1 MYQLFLVA
9 LAACHYRVEEFLI
22 SPDTSL
28 QIPNSRSRYYLIA
41 EHDDN
46 VNTDPISRKVLTQLP
61 PDVWKKY
68 TMKSE
73 ESNVSPPIT
82 VGEMLLQRL
91 TQAEIE
97 AYYNLPQLLPSQN
110 QMRKEAL
117 SIVSLSSQRTRCFTK
132 GYGSFLHKST
142 GSLFQLP
149 QQSEPRLFH
158 PNELLVIFGFPPVFQ
173 LPLTCASSHSY
184 DHQHDGD
191 DVLTLQQCYA
201 CIGNS
206 VNVRVVQAVMDILFH
221 HDERKERKETV

>member
-1 MYQLFLVA
+1 MYQLFLAA

-41 EHDDN
+41 EHDGA
-46 VNTDPISRKVLTQLP
+46 VNTDPISGKILTQLP
-61 PDVWKKY
+61 TDVWKKY
-68 TMKSE
+68 TMKLV

-97 AYYNLPQLLPSQN
+97 AYNNLPQLLPSQSHIK
-110 QMRKEAL
+110 KEAL

-142 GSLFQLP
+142 GSLLHRP
-149 QQSEPRLFH
+149 QQSESRLFH
-158 PNELLVIFGFPPVFQ
+158 PDELLAIFGFPSVFQ
-173 LPLTCASSHSY
+173 FPLTCASSHS
-184 DHQHDGD
+184 D
-191 DVLTLQQCYA
+191 DRQYVGREELTIQQCYA

-206 VNVRVVQAVMDILFH
+206 VNVRVVQAVMDVLFH
-221 HDERKERKETV
+221 HGERKEMCFN